1 MNISAAEDFMEK
13 ERDMYESGEDYI
25 ETIYL
30 LKKRNGLVR
39 SVDIARELGYSRPS
53 VSRAVG
59 LLKKGGYIVVLDG
72 GDIELTETGKKKAT
86 AIYERHKTLT
96 YFLSLV
102 AGVSAKTAEA
112 DACKIEH
119 IISPSTFK
127 GIKKFIHDHGE
138 ELENEQEKKKKK

>member
-1 MNISAAEDFMEK
+1 MEKLK

-30 LKKRNGLVR
+30 LKKRNGYVR
-39 SVDIARELGYSRPS
+39 SIDIARELGYSRPS

-59 LLKKGGYIVVLDG
+59 LLKKGGYITVMDS
-72 GDIELTETGKKKAT
+72 GDIELTDSGKKKA
-86 AIYERHKTLT
+86 AAVYEKHRTLT

-102 AGVSAKTAEA
+102 AGVSARTAEA

-127 GIKKFIHDHGE
+127 GIKKFLHDHGE
-138 ELENEQEKKKKK
+138 ELEAEQEGKNKK

>member
-1 MNISAAEDFMEK
+1 MEREK
-13 ERDMYESGEDYI
+13 DMYESGEDYI

-30 LKKRNGLVR
+30 LKKRNGIVR

-59 LLKKGGYIVVLDG
+59 LLKKGGYIVVTNA
-72 GDIELTETGKKKAT
+72 GDIELTDSGKKKAT
-86 AIYERHKTLT
+86 AVYERHRTLT
-96 YFLSLV
+96 RFLSLV

-138 ELENEQEKKKKK
+138 ELETEKESKRKK